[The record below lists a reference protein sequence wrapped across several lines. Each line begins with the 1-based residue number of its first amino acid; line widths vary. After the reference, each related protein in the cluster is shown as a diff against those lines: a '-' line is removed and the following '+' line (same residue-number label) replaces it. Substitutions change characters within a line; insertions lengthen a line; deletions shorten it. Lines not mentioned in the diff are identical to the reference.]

1 MIPYGTQWIDKE
13 DIEAVLRVLRSDR
26 ITQGPRIEEFEHAV
40 ADYAGAC
47 HAVAFSSGTAALHA
61 ACAAA
66 GVGAGDEVI
75 TSPLSF
81 IASANCAL
89 YTGATPVFADIE
101 PVSLTLDWQEAAK
114 KVTPHTKAI
123 IPVDFGGQPCALDEI
138 TALARQRGLI
148 VIEDAAHALGAEYK
162 GRRIG
167 GLADMT
173 VLSFHPVKHITTGEG
188 GMVLTNDV
196 ALHEKLA
203 RFRTHGI
210 VREPAKLTNP
220 DEGAWYYE
228 MQELGYNYR
237 ITDIQCALGLA
248 QLKKIDLFVKRR
260 REIAD
265 QYTQAFASLPGLRLP
280 QEPAGTRSSYHL
292 YVLQLPIERL
302 KGGRRAF
309 FDALVERKLGVNV
322 HYIPIHLQ
330 PYYQNRFGYR
340 RGNFAVAERYYDR
353 AITIPLYPKMT
364 DEDVRYVI
372 ASVSDVFR
380 QHGA

>member
-1 MIPYGTQWIDKE
+1 MIPYGFQWIDKE
-13 DIEAVLRVLRSDR
+13 EIDAVVGVLRSDR
-26 ITQGPRIEEFEHAV
+26 ITQGPRIEEFERAV
-40 ADYAGAC
+40 ADYAGARFG
-47 HAVAFSSGTAALHA
+47 VAFSSGTAALHA

-66 GVGAGDEVI
+66 GVSAGDEVI

-81 IASANCAL
+81 VASANCAL
-89 YTGATPVFADIE
+89 YIGATPVFADIE
-101 PVSLTLDWQEAAK
+101 PTSLTLDWREAAK
-114 KVTPHTKAI
+114 KVTLRTKAV

-138 TALARQRGLI
+138 ALLAKQHGLV

-162 GRRIG
+162 GRRVG
-167 GLADMT
+167 GQADMT
-173 VLSFHPVKHITTGEG
+173 ILSFHPVKHITTGEG
-188 GMVLTNDV
+188 GMVLTNNA
-196 ALHEKLA
+196 ALREKLA

-210 VREPAKLTNP
+210 VRDPAKMTRS

-228 MQELGYNYR
+228 MQDLGYNYR
-237 ITDIQCALGLA
+237 ITDIQCALGMA
-248 QLKKIDLFVKRR
+248 QLTKLDRFVARR
-260 REIAD
+260 RKIAD
-265 QYTQAFASLPGLRLP
+265 QYAQAFAALPGLQLT

-309 FDALVERKLGVNV
+309 FDALLERKLGVNV

-330 PYYQNRFGYR
+330 PYYQRRFGCR
-340 RGNFAVAERYYDR
+340 RGDFPLAEGYYDR

-380 QHGA
+380 QLWT

>member
-1 MIPYGTQWIDKE
+1 MIPYGFQWIDKE
-13 DIEAVLRVLRSDR
+13 EIDAVVGVLRSDR
-26 ITQGPRIEEFEHAV
+26 ITQGPRIEEFERAV
-40 ADYAGAC
+40 ADYTGAR

-81 IASANCAL
+81 VASANCAL
-89 YTGATPVFADIE
+89 YMGATPVFADIE
-101 PVSLTLDWQEAAK
+101 PASLTLDWREAAK
-114 KVTPHTKAI
+114 KVTPRTKAV

-138 TALARQRGLI
+138 TLLARRHGLI

-162 GRRIG
+162 GRRVG
-167 GLADMT
+167 GQADMT

-188 GMVLTNDV
+188 GMVLTNDA
-196 ALHEKLA
+196 ALCEKLA

-210 VREPAKLTNP
+210 VREPSKLTRS

-248 QLKKIDLFVKRR
+248 QLKKLDLFVKRR
-260 REIAD
+260 REIAG
-265 QYTQAFASLPGLRLP
+265 QYALAFSSLPGLRLP
-280 QEPAGTRSSYHL
+280 QEPAGIRSSYHL

-330 PYYQNRFGYR
+330 PYYQRRFGCR
-340 RGNFAVAERYYDR
+340 RGDFPLAEGYYDR

-380 QHGA
+380 QLWT

>member
-1 MIPYGTQWIDKE
+1 MIPYGFQWIDKE
-13 DIEAVLRVLRSDR
+13 EIDAVVGVLRSDR
-26 ITQGPRIEEFEHAV
+26 ITQGPCIEEFERAV
-40 ADYAGAC
+40 AEYTQAL

-66 GVGAGDEVI
+66 GVGTGDEAI

-81 IASANCAL
+81 IASANCAV
-89 YTGATPVFADIE
+89 YMGARPVFADIE
-101 PVSLTLDWQEAAK
+101 PASLTLDWRKAAK
-114 KVTPHTKAI
+114 KVTPRTKAV

-138 TALARQRGLI
+138 TALARQHGLV

-162 GRRIG
+162 GRLVGSR
-167 GLADMT
+167 ADMT
-173 VLSFHPVKHITTGEG
+173 ILSFHPVKHITTGEG
-188 GMVLTNDV
+188 GMVLTNDA

-210 VREPAKLTNP
+210 AREPSKLTRP

-248 QLKKIDLFVKRR
+248 QLKKLDLFVKRR
-260 REIAD
+260 REIAG
-265 QYTQAFASLPGLRLP
+265 QYALAFSSLPGLRLP
-280 QEPAGTRSSYHL
+280 QESAGTRSSYHL
-292 YVLQLPIERL
+292 YVLQLPIDRL

-309 FDALVERKLGVNV
+309 FDALVEWKLGVNV

-330 PYYQNRFGYR
+330 PYYQRRFGYR
-340 RGNFAVAERYYDR
+340 RGDFPLAEGYYDR

-380 QHGA
+380 QLWT

>member
-1 MIPYGTQWIDKE
+1 MIPYGTQWIEKE
-13 DIEAVLRVLRSDR
+13 EIDAVAGVLRSDR
-26 ITQGPRIEEFEHAV
+26 ITQGPRIEEFERAV
-40 ADYAGAC
+40 ADYTGAR

-81 IASANCAL
+81 IASANCAVYL
-89 YTGATPVFADIE
+89 GATPVFADIAPE
-101 PVSLTLDWQEAAK
+101 SLTLDWREAARK
-114 KVTPHTKAI
+114 ITPRTKVLL
-123 IPVDFGGQPCALDEI
+123 PVDFAGQPCDFGEI
-138 TALARQRGLI
+138 KSLANQHGLT

-162 GRRIG
+162 GRRVG

-188 GMVLTNDV
+188 GMVLTND
-196 ALHEKLA
+196 AATREKLA
-203 RFRTHGI
+203 RFRSHGI
-210 VREPAKLTNP
+210 VRDPAKLTNS

-248 QLKKIDLFVKRR
+248 QLKKLDQFVARR
-260 REIAD
+260 RQIAG
-265 QYTQAFASLPGLRLP
+265 QYAQAFSSLTGLRLQ
-280 QEPAGTRSSYHL
+280 QESAGIRSSYHL
-292 YVLQLPIERL
+292 YVVQLPIERL
-302 KGGRRAF
+302 KRGRRAF

-330 PYYQNRFGYR
+330 PYYQRRFGYH
-340 RGNFAVAERYYDR
+340 RGDFPLAERYYDR

-380 QHGA
+380 QLWT

>member
-1 MIPYGTQWIDKE
+1 MIPYGTQWIEKE
-13 DIEAVLRVLRSDR
+13 EIDAVAGVLRSDR
-26 ITQGPRIEEFEHAV
+26 ITQGPRIEEFERAV
-40 ADYAGAC
+40 ADYTGAR

-81 IASANCAL
+81 VASANCAVYL
-89 YTGATPVFADIE
+89 GATPVFADIDPE
-101 PVSLTLDWQEAAK
+101 SLTLDWREAAK
-114 KVTPHTKAI
+114 KVTQRTKAI
-123 IPVDFGGQPCALDEI
+123 IPVDFGGQSCALDEI
-138 TALARQRGLI
+138 TALARQHGLV

-162 GRRIG
+162 GRRVG
-167 GLADMT
+167 GRADMT

-188 GMVLTNDV
+188 GMVLTNDA
-196 ALHEKLA
+196 ALREKLA

-210 VREPAKLTNP
+210 VRDPAKLTVP

-228 MQELGYNYR
+228 MQDLGYNYR

-248 QLKKIDLFVKRR
+248 QLKKLDQFVARR
-260 REIAD
+260 REIAG
-265 QYTQAFASLPGLRLP
+265 QYAQAFASLTGLRLP
-280 QEPAGTRSSYHL
+280 REPAGTRSSYHL
-292 YVLQLPIERL
+292 YVLQLPVEHL

-309 FDALVERKLGVNV
+309 FDALAGRKLGVNV

-330 PYYQNRFGYR
+330 PYYQRRFGYR
-340 RGNFAVAERYYDR
+340 RGNFPLTERYYDR

-380 QHGA
+380 QRWT